1 VADIPVATPAPDNL
15 TLQDFSEIK
24 HIADGS
30 NANVFLAKFLGIKY
44 LSSVDFSS
52 NIYFSRIPPGEAVVI
67 KMIKED
73 VQADP
78 VAVHEFDIEHG
89 ILSRLNHPYII
100 KLVGAGRLP
109 RRFIVLEYLGRG
121 SLNTLLTQNQVSRA
135 IKILE
140 TNLIFLSTI

>member
-1 VADIPVATPAPDNL
+1 MHL
-15 TLQDFSEIK
+15 C
-24 HIADGS
+24 
-30 NANVFLAKFLGIKY
+30 
-44 LSSVDFSS
+44 
-52 NIYFSRIPPGEAVVI
+52 IYFFAFIFLGEAVVI

-73 VQADP
+73 VQSDP

-121 SLNTLLTQNQVSRA
+121 SLNTVLSQNQVKFEFSLFYA
-135 IKILE
+135 
-140 TNLIFLSTI
+140 LSI